1 MKIRIVKDYYCRI
14 YIRNLM
20 KKFYEL
26 KKKGEFMNAK
36 LILRDISNLSRNLLN
51 NDETTLIQDVI
62 RKKSDLLN
70 FKLAKKKIKEGDFLG
85 EKNIRKALNLYEK
98 ARKFANEIQDEAK
111 KKRILK
117 EISNLISQIS
127 ERPKT

>member
-1 MKIRIVKDYYCRI
+1 
-14 YIRNLM
+14 M